1 MSEFHNEDT
10 TSWDAGQVRE
20 GAASNLSETPSEM
33 PNEER
38 DTISAEEPAM
48 ENEEPAAQPVAD
60 EDEENERKPVRK
72 ERKPKPEKVYRRRK
86 HMNPVLYVIMVMVIS
101 GLAACI
107 GWLLMDDACSLNKPW
122 VETTVQIT
130 KNDDLKTVSQKLKK
144 AGLVNYP
151 WFFQLFGKIVGAEED
166 IGVGT
171 FTLNSNMDYFSLV
184 DGMYVR
190 ANKPVDKL
198 ETVTVSI
205 PEGYTVREIIRLL
218 ASKGVNTEEKLT
230 EAAQQA
236 DFDYEFINNE
246 SEEIARLEGYL
257 FPDTYEF
264 YVGHDPKGA
273 FNKLL
278 SNFNK
283 KMTAERKGN
292 AAELGV
298 SVEDILII
306 ASLIEK
312 ETDGS
317 DREKIASVI
326 YNRLKDTGSHGT
338 YGVLGID
345 AALLYVLPDAG
356 GVITQKDLEMESPY
370 NLRKYPGLP
379 PTPIANPGLKS
390 IDAALHPADTDYYF
404 YALGKDGKHHFFKSV
419 KEHTALVQSREYVG

>member
-1 MSEFHNEDT
+1 
-10 TSWDAGQVRE
+10 
-20 GAASNLSETPSEM
+20 M
-33 PNEER
+33 PEAKR
-38 DTISAEEPAM
+38 
-48 ENEEPAAQPVAD
+48 
-60 EDEENERKPVRK
+60 
-72 ERKPKPEKVYRRRK
+72 PKKKAYRYRRGV
-86 HMNPVLYVIMVMVIS
+86 NPVLYVIMVMIIS

-122 VETTVQIT
+122 VEVSVQVT
-130 KNDDLKTVSQKLKK
+130 QQDDLKSVAKKLKN

-151 WFFQLFGKIVGAEED
+151 WLFELFGMVVGAEED

-171 FTLNSNMDYFSLV
+171 FTLNSSMDYFSLV

-190 ANKPVDKL
+190 SSKPVDKL

-205 PEGYTVREIIRLL
+205 PEGYNVREIISLL
-218 ASKGVNTEEKLT
+218 ASKGVNTAEKLT
-230 EAAQQA
+230 ETAQTA
-236 DFDYEFINNE
+236 DFDYEFIDND
-246 SEEIARLEGYL
+246 SEEISRLEGYL

-283 KMTAERKGN
+283 KMTAERKGI

-298 SVEDILII
+298 SVKDILII

-326 YNRLKDTGSHGT
+326 YNRLKDTGAHGT

-356 GVITQKDLEMESPY
+356 GVITQKDLELESPY
-370 NLRKYPGLP
+370 NLRKYPGLS

-404 YALGKDGKHHFFKSV
+404 YALGKDGKHHFFKTM
-419 KEHTALVQSREYVG
+419 KEHTKFVQSSEYGG